1 MSKVK
6 RIPLGEVG
14 TFRRGGN
21 FKKSDFIED
30 GYPCIHY
37 GQIHTKFGASTYS
50 HLTSIP
56 EAIATRCPK
65 ATTGDLVIAI
75 TSEDVEGSC
84 KCTTWLGEYDIAL
97 GGHIARYRHTLNPKY
112 VSYFFQSP
120 IFHKEK
126 SQYTRGFKVTE
137 IKPSDIAKIAIPVV
151 DEHRQKEIVDYL
163 DSAFSKIDQMK
174 ENAIEAYEK
183 AKYLFSCRL
192 AELLS
197 PSNDWQESTLG
208 KISIIAGNYGLSVPS
223 KPFNGIRYLRITDI
237 TEWGDLNNNMVSA
250 DIQEDTRQIPL
261 IDGDMLFARTGA
273 TVGKT
278 LLYKEQYGDCL
289 FAGYLIRYRL
299 NPQIMLPK
307 FLFYITHS
315 DKYYKWV
322 AANQKVAAQPNISAK
337 TYNSL
342 KLQFPNIARQDYI
355 VKELDNMFEKVQTLK
370 CNLDAITEKCNSL
383 KQAIL
388 KETFE

>member
-112 VSYFFQSP
+112 VSYFFQS
-120 IFHKEK
+120 
-126 SQYTRGFKVTE
+126 QYFTKKRVNTHE
-137 IKPSDIAKIAIPVV
+137 
-151 DEHRQKEIVDYL
+151 
-163 DSAFSKIDQMK
+163 
-174 ENAIEAYEK
+174 
-183 AKYLFSCRL
+183 
-192 AELLS
+192 
-197 PSNDWQESTLG
+197 
-208 KISIIAGNYGLSVPS
+208 GL
-223 KPFNGIRYLRITDI
+223 R
-237 TEWGDLNNNMVSA
+237 
-250 DIQEDTRQIPL
+250 
-261 IDGDMLFARTGA
+261 
-273 TVGKT
+273 
-278 LLYKEQYGDCL
+278 
-289 FAGYLIRYRL
+289 
-299 NPQIMLPK
+299 
-307 FLFYITHS
+307 
-315 DKYYKWV
+315 
-322 AANQKVAAQPNISAK
+322 
-337 TYNSL
+337 
-342 KLQFPNIARQDYI
+342 
-355 VKELDNMFEKVQTLK
+355 
-370 CNLDAITEKCNSL
+370 
-383 KQAIL
+383 
-388 KETFE
+388 